1 MFNLRNEFDNYRK
14 LHPVQ
19 QFSNQSFNN
28 NIGDLMRAENSLL
41 KGYLAQSFAEL
52 KDLQSR
58 QTADMD
64 QVLKMLNYQSE
75 KICTLSAK
83 AS

>member
-1 MFNLRNEFDNYRK
+1 
-14 LHPVQ
+14 
-19 QFSNQSFNN
+19 
-28 NIGDLMRAENSLL
+28 MRAENSLL